1 MEAIYPHIMKI
12 TKYLF
17 EFIAIFVAISLSF
30 LVEDWREERQ
40 NRNETKKALEFIK
53 MDMRIDTNYFKLRL
67 SRLERH
73 ANALGKGLDGEIPA
87 DSMTQI
93 KSLLQGLRG
102 NADYHVQQHGIYYL
116 RNNIKMPDL
125 KNDTLLVGIGMY
137 YQLASPQGNYGL
149 FNSEHFQLAS
159 QNYYQ
164 LFEVFP
170 GYLDADTS
178 VVHDTIQKGMNEFFS
193 DPFWYGR
200 IHLMYREANRSMPL
214 VYRKQRD
221 FAEHLLQKI
230 DQELDDNIEMYT
242 MKN

>member
-1 MEAIYPHIMKI
+1 MKI
-12 TKYLF
+12 TRYLF
-17 EFIAIFVAISLSF
+17 EFITIFVAISLSF
-30 LVEDWREERQ
+30 LVEEWREERQ
-40 NRNETKKALEFIK
+40 NRDETKKALEFIK

-67 SRLERH
+67 GRLERH
-73 ANALGKGLDGEIPA
+73 ADALEKGLDGKIPA
-87 DSMTQI
+87 DSITQI
-93 KSLLQGLRG
+93 KNLLRGLRG

-149 FNSEHFQLAS
+149 FNNEHFQLAS
-159 QNYYQ
+159 EHYYQ
-164 LFEVFP
+164 LFDVFP

-178 VVHDTIQKGMNEFFS
+178 VVYETIQKGIDEFLS
-193 DPFWYGR
+193 DPFWHGR

-230 DQELDDNIEMYT
+230 DLELDDKYDNIEMYT
-242 MKN
+242 MKR